1 MKKYVRII
9 GLVLLLGCLA
19 PWHTFAQTQSVNDMD
34 NAYASVPAAF
44 SMNNIKQLL
53 ERMSTNPSGEE
64 DLILNML
71 LATPYEKRQYVFPQL
86 HENRALSKKILTHP
100 EIAVWKGKMPTDLP
114 PQLKSY
120 AVKYLPYLPP
130 IYYLYLDPDLW
141 TTKDTDK
148 PQKGSLELSPRNTAI
163 HLKPHKGEFYT
174 YPSIESLYHL
184 SPETL
189 KNYKKTDL
197 KPQDVTRVFDS
208 VKGLEAYIENQ
219 DDPTDLKHSILSL
232 MVRNNQIEKDFIN
245 PFGSLVARL
254 KKLKPQEE
262 IDNLF
267 KNMGWKNAEDFALTA
282 DRILK
287 AQRVSTL
294 NPTIALQLQKVRAY
308 PDNPKNEMLSNLKMF
323 AKMHE
328 AAPGD
333 VYFIAPYADEIRKQL
348 KPKYI
353 LLLGTPVYIE

>member
-1 MKKYVRII
+1 MPGQTV
-9 GLVLLLGCLA
+9 
-19 PWHTFAQTQSVNDMD
+19 AQTKTAENTDA
-34 NAYASVPAAF
+34 AYASVPQTF
-44 SMNNIKQLL
+44 SINNIRQLL
-53 ERMSTNPSGEE
+53 ERMSANPSGEE

-114 PQLKSY
+114 PQLKDY
-120 AVKYLPYLPP
+120 AAKYLPYLPP
-130 IYYLYLDPDLW
+130 VYYLYLDPDLW
-141 TTKDTDK
+141 SAQDTDK
-148 PQKGSLELSPRNTAI
+148 PKKGSLDLSPRNTAI
-163 HLKPHKGEFYT
+163 RLTPHKGEFYA
-174 YPSIESLYHL
+174 YPSVQSLYHL

-197 KPQDVTRVFDS
+197 KPQDVTRVFDT
-208 VKGLEAYIENQ
+208 VKGLEAYIDNQ

-232 MVRNNQIEKDFIN
+232 MIRNNQIEKDFIN
-245 PFGSLVARL
+245 PFASLVTRL

-262 IDNLF
+262 IEALF
-267 KNMGWKNAEDFALTA
+267 KNMGWKNGDDFALTA

-308 PDNPKNEMLSNLKMF
+308 PDNPNNEMLSNLKMF
-323 AKMHE
+323 ARMHE

-333 VYFIAPYADEIRKQL
+333 VYFIAPYAEEIRKQL

>member
-1 MKKYVRII
+1 MKRLYL
-9 GLVLLLGCLA
+9 LVVIFLMGGFLSFQ
-19 PWHTFAQTQSVNDMD
+19 TVAQSQTVNEMDM
-34 NAYASVPAAF
+34 AYETVPATF

-64 DLILNML
+64 DLLLNML

-100 EIAVWKGKMPTDLP
+100 EIAVWKGKMPTNLP
-114 PQLKSY
+114 PQLKDY
-120 AVKYLPYLPP
+120 AAQYLPYLPP

-141 TTKDTDK
+141 VAKEKDK
-148 PQKGSLELSPRNTAI
+148 PQSGPLELSPRNAAI
-163 HLKPHKGEFYT
+163 HLMPHKGEFYT
-174 YPSIESLYHL
+174 YPSLTSLYKL
-184 SPETL
+184 NPQTL

-197 KPQDVTRVFDS
+197 KPQDVTRVLDS
-208 VKGLEAYIENQ
+208 VKGLEDYIENQ
-219 DDPTDLKHSILSL
+219 NDPTELKHGILSL
-232 MVRNNQIEKDFIN
+232 MVRNNQIEKDFID
-245 PFGSLVARL
+245 PFASLVARL

-262 IDNLF
+262 IDTLF
-267 KNMGWKNAEDFALTA
+267 KNMGWKNADDFALTA

-294 NPTIALQLQKVRAY
+294 NPTIAIQLQKVRGY
-308 PDNPKNEMLSNLKMF
+308 PDNPKNEMLNNLKMF
-323 AKMHE
+323 ARMHE

-333 VYFIAPYADEIRKQL
+333 VYFVAPYAEEIRKQL